1 MGEKEVGVFS
11 SMNRRGVRVC
21 GVRAGSER
29 SVGRVVSAGVLGV
42 AVLVGSSGCN
52 NALEGGLS
60 GAGLGALAGM
70 GIGSLSGDMGKGAAL
85 GAIAGGLGGAIL
97 GDQNQR
103 SSRSWGRSSRC
114 D

>member
-1 MGEKEVGVFS
+1 MLTFL
-11 SMNRRGVRVC
+11 NRRAV
-21 GVRAGSER
+21 ASGSSR
-29 SVGRVVSAGVLGV
+29 SMGRLAAVSVLGAGVLF
-42 AVLVGSSGCN
+42 GSSGCN

-70 GIGSLSGDMGKGAAL
+70 GIGSLSGNMGKGAAL

-103 SSRSWGRSSRC
+103 SSSNWGRSSRC

>member
-1 MGEKEVGVFS
+1 MFS
-11 SMNRRGVRVC
+11 SMNRRGVRVF
-21 GVRAGSER
+21 GVHTGSER

-52 NALEGGLS
+52 NAIRGRAERGRAWRSGGH
-60 GAGLGALAGM
+60 GHRQPERRHGQGCGPRH
-70 GIGSLSGDMGKGAAL
+70 
-85 GAIAGGLGGAIL
+85 IAGGLGGAIL

>member
-1 MGEKEVGVFS
+1 MINSFNRTESGSGEVWSLEF
-11 SMNRRGVRVC
+11 
-21 GVRAGSER
+21 R
-29 SVGRVVSAGVLGV
+29 SVGGLGSAGGRLVAGVLGA
-42 AVLVGSSGCN
+42 AVLLGSSGCN

-70 GIGSLSGDMGKGAAL
+70 GIGSLSGNMGKGAAL

-103 SSRSWGRSSRC
+103 SSSYWGRSSRC

>member
-1 MGEKEVGVFS
+1 MKEDAVFTSMGG
-11 SMNRRGVRVC
+11 R
-21 GVRAGSER
+21 
-29 SVGRVVSAGVLGV
+29 VGRAMKSGRVGSMGRLVVASVLGS
-42 AVLVGSSGCN
+42 AFLVGSSGCN

-70 GIGSLSGDMGKGAAL
+70 GIGSLSGNMGKGAAL

-103 SSRSWGRSSRC
+103 SSSNWGRSSRC

>member
-1 MGEKEVGVFS
+1 MLGSVNRQGWGEVRGTERP
-11 SMNRRGVRVC
+11 MRRLAVAC
-21 GVRAGSER
+21 
-29 SVGRVVSAGVLGV
+29 VLGS

-97 GDQNQR
+97 GDQNHR
-103 SSRSWGRSSRC
+103 SSRNWGRSSRC